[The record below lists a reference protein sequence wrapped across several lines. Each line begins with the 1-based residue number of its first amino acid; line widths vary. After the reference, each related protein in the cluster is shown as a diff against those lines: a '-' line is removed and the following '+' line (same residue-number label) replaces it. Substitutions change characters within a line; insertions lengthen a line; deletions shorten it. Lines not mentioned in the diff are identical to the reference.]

1 MEKHFE
7 EMTKSLDSFSYG
19 PSPESQIWVETIFIT
34 KNKFVDWLVIFGP
47 CFQPKHYYIY
57 FQYVIN

>member
-34 KNKFVDWLVIFGP
+34 KDKFVD
-47 CFQPKHYYIY
+47 
-57 FQYVIN
+57 